1 MKLTEPNLGF
11 TANGGLNHY
20 RKFSAVLGAM
30 SAKSSILIRPAGM
43 DPMVTSKNTTG
54 FFGFGG
60 RWCHSTA
67 AAAAVADGGVG
78 PAEMAAPPVD
88 AMAVLVVGGRRR
100 KLRADRRKKLRGR
113 SPGVRSRADEA
124 EVARLGSARVL
135 LLQD

>member
-78 PAEMAAPPVD
+78 PAEMAGPPVD